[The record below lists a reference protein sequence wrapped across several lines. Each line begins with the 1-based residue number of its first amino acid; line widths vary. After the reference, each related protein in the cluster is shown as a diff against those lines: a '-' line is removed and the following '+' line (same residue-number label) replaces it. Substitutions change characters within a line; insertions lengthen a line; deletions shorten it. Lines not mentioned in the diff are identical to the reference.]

1 MSNHYYADGAIH
13 NDHHK
18 ELNINGNIS
27 TEQLVQITKSFLMD
41 EVDEKPKQQD
51 TSSGA
56 RKQFLFID
64 GRTTEENVGVKNL
77 EKERFLGYLSEHKM
91 SGRWLVTEKKD
102 GLNKAVVCFLKLW
115 RENGLTAKLPSGGA
129 VFRFLTEDCGLKT
142 DVTEAS
148 YSNEI
153 KEWMRGNDYDVTTYQ
168 GVKTFFNTKA
178 GGRLDL

>member
-27 TEQLVQITKSFLMD
+27 MEQLVQITKGFLMD
-41 EVDEKPKQQD
+41 EVDEKPNQQN
-51 TSSGA
+51 TSPGP

-64 GRTTEENVGVKNL
+64 GRATVENAGVKNR
-77 EKERFLGYLSEHKM
+77 EKERFLGYLSDHKM
-91 SGRWLVTEKKD
+91 SGRWLVTEKSD
-102 GLNKAVVCFLKLW
+102 GLNKAVVCFLRLW
-115 RENGLTAKLPSGGA
+115 CEKGLTAKQPSGGA

-148 YSNEI
+148 YSNKI
-153 KEWMRGNDYDVTTYQ
+153 KEWLRRNDYDVTTYQ
-168 GVKTFFNTKA
+168 GVKTCF
-178 GGRLDL
+178 

>member
-27 TEQLVQITKSFLMD
+27 MEQLVQITKGFLMD
-41 EVDEKPKQQD
+41 EVDEKPNQQN
-51 TSSGA
+51 TSPGP

-64 GRTTEENVGVKNL
+64 GRATVENAGVKNR
-77 EKERFLGYLSEHKM
+77 EKERFLGYLSDHKM
-91 SGRWLVTEKKD
+91 SGRRLVTEKSD
-102 GLNKAVVCFLKLW
+102 GLNKAVVCFLRLW
-115 RENGLTAKLPSGGA
+115 CEKGLTAKQPSGGA

-148 YSNEI
+148 YSNKI
-153 KEWMRGNDYDVTTYQ
+153 KEWLRRNDYDVTTYQ
-168 GVKTFFNTKA
+168 GVKTCF
-178 GGRLDL
+178 

>member
-41 EVDEKPKQQD
+41 EVDEKPKQQN

-91 SGRWLVTEKKD
+91 SGRRLVTEKKD

-148 YSNEI
+148 YSNKI

-168 GVKTFFNTKA
+168 GVKTFF
-178 GGRLDL
+178 

>member
-41 EVDEKPKQQD
+41 EVDEKPKQQN

-91 SGRWLVTEKKD
+91 SGRRLVTEKKD

-115 RENGLTAKLPSGGA
+115 RENGLTAKRPSGGA

-148 YSNEI
+148 YSNKI

-168 GVKTFFNTKA
+168 GVKTFF
-178 GGRLDL
+178 

>member
-27 TEQLVQITKSFLMD
+27 MEQLVQITKGFLMD
-41 EVDEKPKQQD
+41 EVDEKPNQQN
-51 TSSGA
+51 TSPGP

-64 GRTTEENVGVKNL
+64 GRATVENVSVRNR
-77 EKERFLGYLSEHKM
+77 EKDRFLCYLSDHKM
-91 SGRWLVTEKKD
+91 SMRRLVTNKSD
-102 GLNKAVVCFLKLW
+102 GLNKVVLCFLMIW
-115 RENGLTAKLPSGGA
+115 REKGLTVQQPSGGA

-148 YSNEI
+148 YSNKI

-168 GVKTFFNTKA
+168 GVKTCF
-178 GGRLDL
+178 

>member
-27 TEQLVQITKSFLMD
+27 MEQLVQITKGFLMD
-41 EVDEKPKQQD
+41 EVDEKPNQQN
-51 TSSGA
+51 TSPGP

-64 GRTTEENVGVKNL
+64 GRATVENVSVRNR
-77 EKERFLGYLSEHKM
+77 EKDRFLCYLSDHKM
-91 SGRWLVTEKKD
+91 SLRRLVTNKSD
-102 GLNKAVVCFLKLW
+102 GLNKVVLCFLMIW
-115 RENGLTAKLPSGGA
+115 REKGLTVQQPSGGA

-148 YSNEI
+148 YSNKI

-168 GVKTFFNTKA
+168 GVKTCF
-178 GGRLDL
+178 

>member
-41 EVDEKPKQQD
+41 EVDEKPKQQN
-51 TSSGA
+51 TSPGA

-91 SGRWLVTEKKD
+91 SGRRLVTEKKD

-148 YSNEI
+148 YSNKI

-168 GVKTFFNTKA
+168 GVKTFF
-178 GGRLDL
+178 